1 MQTKLTVVIILQYI
15 HISNHYVVYLKL
27 IQCYMSVISP
37 QEKGKSAKSLKSM
50 EDWESLFCDME
61 LIKMMDDMEK
71 LCHSL

>member
-1 MQTKLTVVIILQYI
+1 
-15 HISNHYVVYLKL
+15 
-27 IQCYMSVISP
+27 MSVISP